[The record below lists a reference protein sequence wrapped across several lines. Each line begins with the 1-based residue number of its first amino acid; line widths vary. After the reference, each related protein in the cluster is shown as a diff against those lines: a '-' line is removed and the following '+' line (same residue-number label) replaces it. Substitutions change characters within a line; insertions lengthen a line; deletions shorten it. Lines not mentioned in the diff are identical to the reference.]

1 MDILDEVDAA
11 VREKRSKWKYTP
23 MREKSETDAIID
35 DCCVSFLL
43 TADRIRLIAI

>member
-23 MREKSETDAIID
+23 MREKSETERYNRR
-35 DCCVSFLL
+35 
-43 TADRIRLIAI
+43 TAA